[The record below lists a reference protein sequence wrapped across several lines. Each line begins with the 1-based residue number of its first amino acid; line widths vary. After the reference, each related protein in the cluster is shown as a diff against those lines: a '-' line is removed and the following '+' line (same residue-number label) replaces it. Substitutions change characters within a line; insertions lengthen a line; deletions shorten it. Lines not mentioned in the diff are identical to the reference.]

1 MSFRIKLSVHINWR
15 ELENFNTLALGMKL
29 PNADRKGTV
38 PPQSTY
44 FHRDETGLVCLPHRV
59 HRVAT
64 AAFWRTF
71 SHEGKISP
79 GW

>member
-1 MSFRIKLSVHINWR
+1 MLPTIEQKYCGLLDCVRIKQ
-15 ELENFNTLALGMKL
+15 
-29 PNADRKGTV
+29 D
-38 PPQSTY
+38 
-44 FHRDETGLVCLPHRV
+44 HRV

-71 SHEGKISP
+71 SDEGKISP

>member
-1 MSFRIKLSVHINWR
+1 MQ
-15 ELENFNTLALGMKL
+15 GMIRPRDL
-29 PNADRKGTV
+29 TFEGTV
-38 PPQSTY
+38 EQGGGI
-44 FHRDETGLVCLPHRV
+44 HGGAHRV

-71 SHEGKISP
+71 SDEGKISP

>member
-1 MSFRIKLSVHINWR
+1 MDQMTTAVCVPAAVLASV
-15 ELENFNTLALGMKL
+15 LAG
-29 PNADRKGTV
+29 
-38 PPQSTY
+38 
-44 FHRDETGLVCLPHRV
+44 EIHRV

-71 SHEGKISP
+71 HHEGKISP

>member
-1 MSFRIKLSVHINWR
+1 MFRPVIVAPAMNTHMWDHPVTASQLDTVRQWGYTV
-15 ELENFNTLALGMKL
+15 LE
-29 PNADRKGTV
+29 
-38 PPQSTY
+38 PQVRLT
-44 FHRDETGLVCLPHRV
+44 HRV

-71 SHEGKISP
+71 SDEGKISP

>member
-1 MSFRIKLSVHINWR
+1 MIIVSRGGQVLRKFR
-15 ELENFNTLALGMKL
+15 
-29 PNADRKGTV
+29 
-38 PPQSTY
+38 STIQDSTEPTR
-44 FHRDETGLVCLPHRV
+44 HLTHTHRV

-71 SHEGKISP
+71 SGEGKISP

>member
-1 MSFRIKLSVHINWR
+1 MRDAFFHKKPPRLPTHRMSLILAGSISLASTFKKGIQSFCLSQ
-15 ELENFNTLALGMKL
+15 T
-29 PNADRKGTV
+29 T
-38 PPQSTY
+38 S
-44 FHRDETGLVCLPHRV
+44 HRV

>member
-1 MSFRIKLSVHINWR
+1 M
-15 ELENFNTLALGMKL
+15 ALGEG
-29 PNADRKGTV
+29 DI
-38 PPQSTY
+38 
-44 FHRDETGLVCLPHRV
+44 HRV

-71 SHEGKISP
+71 SDEGKIGP